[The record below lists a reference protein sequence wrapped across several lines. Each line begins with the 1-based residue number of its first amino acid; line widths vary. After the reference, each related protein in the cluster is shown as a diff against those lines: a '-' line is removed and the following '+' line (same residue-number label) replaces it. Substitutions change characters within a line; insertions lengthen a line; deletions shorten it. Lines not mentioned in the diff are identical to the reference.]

1 MCPFKPCT
9 AEMMASGDCLTFIQ
23 AVAIQ
28 VHASAG
34 SSGHMV
40 IMRNNSLRVD
50 YEDRKAE
57 TNLTFG
63 PRAEPAMTITAS
75 GTGSATAPQVSFTL
89 TLSLSLSLTLT
100 LNPNPNPNP
109 NANEGRSSC

>member
-50 YEDRKAE
+50 YEDRH
-57 TNLTFG
+57 
-63 PRAEPAMTITAS
+63 PAHAS
-75 GTGSATAPQVSFTL
+75 CPPPLAAHRTL
-89 TLSLSLSLTLT
+89 PLVQCPS
-100 LNPNPNPNP
+100 P
-109 NANEGRSSC
+109 NAPRPKHQRANAHKAPPPQP

>member
-57 TNLTFG
+57 TTNPT
-63 PRAEPAMTITAS
+63 PKR
-75 GTGSATAPQVSFTL
+75 
-89 TLSLSLSLTLT
+89 LTLT
-100 LNPNPNPNP
+100 LTLTLPLTQPQP
-109 NANEGRSSC
+109 

>member
-50 YEDRKAE
+50 YEDRNAE
-57 TNLTFG
+57 TTNPT
-63 PRAEPAMTITAS
+63 PTPI
-75 GTGSATAPQVSFTL
+75 
-89 TLSLSLSLTLT
+89 
-100 LNPNPNPNP
+100 PNPNPNP
-109 NANEGRSSC
+109 

>member
-9 AEMMASGDCLTFIQ
+9 AEMMARGDCLTFIQ

-40 IMRNNSLRVD
+40 ILRNNSLRVD
-50 YEDRKAE
+50 YEDR
-57 TNLTFG
+57 
-63 PRAEPAMTITAS
+63 
-75 GTGSATAPQVSFTL
+75 
-89 TLSLSLSLTLT
+89 
-100 LNPNPNPNP
+100 
-109 NANEGRSSC
+109 